1 MQGVGDR
8 SAVSDA
14 ELDAY
19 LLLIKQPD
27 QGRAFLQIMRSS
39 ERTPVK
45 QALYRAVVGGGPY
58 PVQAIWG
65 ADDPAM
71 TPAVYGEKARAAA
84 GLAEIGTVPGKH
96 SRRKTRRRPSP
107 VRSRPRRCAW
117 PLPTRCRGAVPAS
130 CAQPLPPRRGGAVPA
145 SCTWFLPARRRGA
158 GPASSASPAVG
169 VTWPSGPRHAA
180 TGGAQIVPFGNS
192 PVPLRATRIS
202 CDRDT

>member
-45 QALYRAVVGGGPY
+45 QALYRAVVGGGPC
-58 PVQAIWG
+58 PVQARWG

-96 SRRKTRRRPSP
+96 FPQEDQAPAIACKVAAQALRVAPP
-107 VRSRPRRCAW
+107 HPLPRR
-117 PLPTRCRGAVPAS
+117 
-130 CAQPLPPRRGGAVPA
+130 
-145 SCTWFLPARRRGA
+145 
-158 GPASSASPAVG
+158 SSS
-169 VTWPSGPRHAA
+169 
-180 TGGAQIVPFGNS
+180 
-192 PVPLRATRIS
+192 
-202 CDRDT
+202 

>member
-45 QALYRAVVGGGPY
+45 QALYRAVVGGGPC
-58 PVQAIWG
+58 PVQAIWD

-96 SRRKTRRRPSP
+96 FPQEDQAPAIARTIAAQALRPAPPRPSP
-107 VRSRPRRCAW
+107 QRS
-117 PLPTRCRGAVPAS
+117 
-130 CAQPLPPRRGGAVPA
+130 
-145 SCTWFLPARRRGA
+145 
-158 GPASSASPAVG
+158 SS
-169 VTWPSGPRHAA
+169 
-180 TGGAQIVPFGNS
+180 
-192 PVPLRATRIS
+192 
-202 CDRDT
+202 